1 MRVYLDNVIV
11 SGRVRGD
18 LQPDQ
23 MTAVR
28 KLVAADKV
36 GQINF
41 VTSKET
47 QREQDRARD
56 PAVRTKLQAD
66 RSNVPLVEKQD
77 RLLGFHFQQDQLG
90 GFVTY
95 PLISDIVDEELFA
108 NLRKEGLKEA
118 DARHLMY
125 AISNECDRFITT
137 DPDFIDRREKLKV
150 LCGSLIIQTPSE
162 LAAELNL

>member
-18 LQPDQ
+18 LRSDQ
-23 MTAVR
+23 MTAVQ
-28 KLVAADKV
+28 KLVAADKA

-47 QREQDRARD
+47 EREQNRTTD
-56 PAVRTKLQAD
+56 PAIRSKLQAD

-77 RLLGFHFQQDQLG
+77 RLLSFHFQQDQLG

-108 NLRKEGLKEA
+108 NLRKEGLEEA

-125 AISNECDRFITT
+125 AISNGCDRFITT
-137 DPDFIDRREKLKV
+137 DPHFIDRRERLKA
-150 LCGSLIIQTPSE
+150 LCGSLIIQAPSE
-162 LAAELNL
+162 LAAELNP